1 MVRGG
6 ARALCRTGMEAGHW
20 CRVRVP
26 AARMCLAR
34 PLARNEGLG
43 RGGRPTLMPPYTS
56 LTHTSV
62 CTVLHLV
69 VFGESTLVSTIA
81 ATSLCSESM
90 QSAAAARSQ
99 RCTRLT
105 ILLDWHAAHVGGA
118 ASGANR
124 GAGSVAACFAM
135 SARSQTPGCNLNPGD
150 SDGDT
155 LSPSSVRCSLLQCAT
170 ASGTHYRMW
179 YPLLL

>member
-1 MVRGG
+1 MRVTCLSASLGFVLSKYTTRLLDVWCVEVLAPYA
-6 ARALCRTGMEAGHW
+6 AREAGH
-20 CRVRVP
+20 VVP
-26 AARMCLAR
+26 SARMCLAR

-135 SARSQTPGCNLNPGD
+135 SARSQTPGCNLKFR
-150 SDGDT
+150 SVVSTRYST
-155 LSPSSVRCSLLQCAT
+155 LEVS
-170 ASGTHYRMW
+170 MK
-179 YPLLL
+179 

>member
-135 SARSQTPGCNLNPGD
+135 SARSQTPGCNLKKQGCTIQN
-150 SDGDT
+150 T
-155 LSPSSVRCSLLQCAT
+155 RILLI
-170 ASGTHYRMW
+170 
-179 YPLLL
+179 

>member
-1 MVRGG
+1 
-6 ARALCRTGMEAGHW
+6 
-20 CRVRVP
+20 
-26 AARMCLAR
+26 MCLAR

-135 SARSQTPGCNLNPGD
+135 SARSQTPGCNLNPLPLPT
-150 SDGDT
+150 T
-155 LSPSSVRCSLLQCAT
+155 LWVVGARRVLVTAASRSCAL
-170 ASGTHYRMW
+170 ASKLR
-179 YPLLL
+179 L

>member
-1 MVRGG
+1 
-6 ARALCRTGMEAGHW
+6 
-20 CRVRVP
+20 
-26 AARMCLAR
+26 MCLAR

-135 SARSQTPGCNLNPGD
+135 SARSQTPGCNLKVVGAGLYRGNFGRHGD
-150 SDGDT
+150 NGAAAMAACERRS
-155 LSPSSVRCSLLQCAT
+155 
-170 ASGTHYRMW
+170 
-179 YPLLL
+179 